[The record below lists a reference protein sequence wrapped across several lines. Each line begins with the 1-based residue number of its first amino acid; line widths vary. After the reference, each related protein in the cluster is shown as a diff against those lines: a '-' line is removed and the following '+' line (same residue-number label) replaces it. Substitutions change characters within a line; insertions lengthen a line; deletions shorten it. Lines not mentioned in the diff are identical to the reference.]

1 MVPMPVTTEP
11 DGARASICQPSDP
24 LSPLDCDGFQLTPAA
39 DVHTATFCRPGG
51 PNNPAAVKPA
61 ASAVS
66 AVKTVSGPGE
76 LNGTC
81 CQSWP
86 PSAESSAN
94 GTVLAPAPVPVVAW
108 PRATTAPPLMATC
121 WSTAVAA
128 PAGPGRPPAPTART
142 PAAGPPPRAPP
153 PAPPAA

>member
-1 MVPMPVTTEP
+1 MVPMPVSTEP

-66 AVKTVSGPGE
+66 AAKPGSGPGG
-76 LNGTC
+76 LNGTR
-81 CQSWP
+81 CQAWP
-86 PSAESSAN
+86 P
-94 GTVLAPAPVPVVAW
+94 
-108 PRATTAPPLMATC
+108 
-121 WSTAVAA
+121 
-128 PAGPGRPPAPTART
+128 
-142 PAAGPPPRAPP
+142 PAAGPATGPVPAPP
-153 PAPPAA
+153 PAPAAARPTA

>member
-66 AVKTVSGPGE
+66 AVKTVSVPGA
-76 LNGTC
+76 LHRTGC
-81 CQSWP
+81 PSRS
-86 PSAESSAN
+86 PSAEGSAD
-94 GTVLAPAPVPVVAW
+94 GTALAPAP
-108 PRATTAPPLMATC
+108 
-121 WSTAVAA
+121 
-128 PAGPGRPPAPTART
+128 GPAP
-142 PAAGPPPRAPP
+142 
-153 PAPPAA
+153 